1 MTQIVTR
8 QVDGITIVEVPRH
21 IMLASSHG
29 PVYTEL
35 REVTAE
41 LIANGHK
48 KIVFNLSQSE
58 VICPGGIGE
67 LIRGFRSARDCGG
80 ELKLSNVQPK
90 VRQVLQITHLL
101 TIFDIHEDET
111 DAVRSFGAA

>member
-1 MTQIVTR
+1 VAGIVTR
-8 QVDGITIVEVPRH
+8 EVDGITIVDVPRY

-41 LIANGHK
+41 LIANGYK

-67 LIRGFRSARDCGG
+67 LIRGFKSVRECGG
-80 ELKLSNVQPK
+80 QLKLSNVQPK

-101 TIFDIHEDET
+101 KIFDIHDDET
-111 DAVRSFGAA
+111 NAVRSFGAA